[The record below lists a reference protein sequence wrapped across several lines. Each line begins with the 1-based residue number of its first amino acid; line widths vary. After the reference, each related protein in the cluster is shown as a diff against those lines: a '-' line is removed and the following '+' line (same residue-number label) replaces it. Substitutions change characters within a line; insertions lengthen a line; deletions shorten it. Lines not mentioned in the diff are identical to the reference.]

1 VLFASRHPT
10 NLSSDF
16 TAFMNYEFT
25 FAPTGLNFSRISF
38 DFYADEGARSD
49 VFEIEVGIGSYF
61 DTGPDTGTDYAALLG
76 IKFDIENGYHLVVT
90 QPSGTPQ
97 RIVNFSWI
105 PERWY
110 NVTFELETTT
120 QTFEVYVDNNKV
132 FYDSDGNGSLDSST
146 FDFINYSLDLFSF
159 GVVTQSFVVQTD
171 EFLFIDNITASNA
184 STVLLGDVNLD
195 GVVDFSDIPAFITT
209 LQSGIFQVEA
219 DADENRIVN
228 FADIPAFI
236 AILISQ

>member
-1 VLFASRHPT
+1 
-10 NLSSDF
+10 
-16 TAFMNYEFT
+16 M
-25 FAPTGLNFSRISF
+25 
-38 DFYADEGARSD
+38 
-49 VFEIEVGIGSYF
+49 
-61 DTGPDTGTDYAALLG
+61 
-76 IKFDIENGYHLVVT
+76 
-90 QPSGTPQ
+90 
-97 RIVNFSWI
+97 
-105 PERWY
+105 
-110 NVTFELETTT
+110 
-120 QTFEVYVDNNKV
+120 
-132 FYDSDGNGSLDSST
+132 
-146 FDFINYSLDLFSF
+146 
-159 GVVTQSFVVQTD
+159 QTD